1 MRYLMAMVL
10 LLSDLIKIDMLVL
23 GAIGGVYTVT
33 ESMHLRVLSAAKL
46 VRDGLI
52 VHFVYMGVRA
62 AKPMLMLNGF

>member
-10 LLSDLIKIDMLVL
+10 LLSDLIKIDMSVL
-23 GAIGGVYTVT
+23 GVIGAVYTGT

-46 VRDGLI
+46 VRDGSI

-62 AKPMLMLNGF
+62 AKLMVNGF